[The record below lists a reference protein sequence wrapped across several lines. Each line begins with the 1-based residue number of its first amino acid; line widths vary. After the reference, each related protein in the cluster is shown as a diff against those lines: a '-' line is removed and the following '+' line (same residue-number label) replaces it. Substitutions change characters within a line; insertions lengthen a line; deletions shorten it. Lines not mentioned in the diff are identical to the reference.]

1 MLYNISIMNKALTK
15 AQKRVIAAIL
25 DLSRKTGQ
33 SPTMEELR
41 QALGLSSISSVQR
54 HINAL
59 RKKGAVKS
67 EKHQPR
73 SLELSFK
80 PDKIVNIPLVG
91 NVACGVPLLAAQ
103 NIEAYIPYRKSDLKD
118 NPKDYFF
125 LKAIGDSMNASKPE
139 INNGDYILV
148 KKQNTAKS
156 GDKVVV
162 LIGDEATIK
171 KLEAN
176 NNVIIL
182 KPESTNKQN
191 KPIILFENPLI
202 QGIVVNVIKK
212 GGD

>member
-1 MLYNISIMNKALTK
+1 MNKPLTK

-41 QALGLSSISSVQR
+41 QSLGLASISSVQR
-54 HINAL
+54 HIDAL

-80 PDKIVNIPLVG
+80 PDEMVNIPLVG
-91 NVACGVPLLAAQ
+91 NVACGAPLLAIQ
-103 NIEAYIPYRKSDLKD
+103 NVEAYISYRKSDLKG

-139 INNGDYILV
+139 INDGDYVLIR
-148 KKQNTAKS
+148 KKNTAEY
-156 GDKVVV
+156 GNRVVI
-162 LIGDEATIK
+162 LIGDEVTIK
-171 KLEAN
+171 KLEFRN
-176 NNVIIL
+176 NIVIL

-202 QGIVVNVIKK
+202 QGTVVNVIKK

>member
-1 MLYNISIMNKALTK
+1 MNKPLTK

-54 HINAL
+54 HIDAL
-59 RKKGAVKS
+59 RKKGAVKN

-73 SLELSFK
+73 SLELNFK
-80 PDKIVNIPLVG
+80 PDEMVNVPLIG
-91 NVACGVPLLAAQ
+91 NVACGTPLLAIQ
-103 NIEAYIPYRKSDLKD
+103 NIEAYISYRKSELKG

-125 LKAIGDSMNASKPE
+125 LKAIGDSMNASKPK
-139 INNGDYILV
+139 INDGDYVLIR
-148 KKQNTAKS
+148 KKNTAES
-156 GDKVVV
+156 GNRVVI
-162 LIGDEATIK
+162 LIGDEVTIK
-171 KLEAN
+171 KIELRN
-176 NNVIIL
+176 NIVIL
-182 KPESTNKQN
+182 KPESTNQKN

-202 QGIVVNVIKK
+202 QGIVINVIKK